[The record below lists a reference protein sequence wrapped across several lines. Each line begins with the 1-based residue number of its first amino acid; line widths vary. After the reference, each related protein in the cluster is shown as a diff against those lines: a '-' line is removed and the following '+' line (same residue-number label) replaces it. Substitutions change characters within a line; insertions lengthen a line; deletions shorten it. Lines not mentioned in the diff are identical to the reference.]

1 MSSLVHSFTLAQ
13 RLEPAEVW
21 QLIISQVPVQ
31 DLLVSLYNI
40 RSHQTSCRMVSRRWK
55 EFIDA
60 VMNLQSTLSQL
71 LVQHVSV
78 KVPLT
83 VRPSNRDV

>member
-31 DLLVSLYNI
+31 DLLVSLYELILI
-40 RSHQTSCRMVSRRWK
+40 RH
-55 EFIDA
+55 
-60 VMNLQSTLSQL
+60 
-71 LVQHVSV
+71 HVEWYPNAGRSS
-78 KVPLT
+78 LT
-83 VRPSNRDV
+83 P